1 MSRKR
6 KLSNRKNSIKPKSPL
21 ESIGVGEVTPM
32 TIRDCAVKL
41 AGEEMRSLLVELIYS
56 QVQMFEYLGSTGL
69 SAEPYL
75 QLYQELL
82 ELGIALTRASNESLD
97 YLRTFIIDGVDLEGA
112 IEMAMNFTN
121 HDLSTQMEKC

>member
-1 MSRKR
+1 
-6 KLSNRKNSIKPKSPL
+6 
-21 ESIGVGEVTPM
+21 M